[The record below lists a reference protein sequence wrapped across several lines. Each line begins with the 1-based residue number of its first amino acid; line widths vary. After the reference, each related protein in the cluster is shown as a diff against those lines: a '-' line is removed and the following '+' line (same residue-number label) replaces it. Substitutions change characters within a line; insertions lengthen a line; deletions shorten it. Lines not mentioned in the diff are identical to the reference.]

1 MTTQL
6 LRTERTERSGPQT
19 ASVVTDL
26 PFKPQLVKAV
36 FRDVTSLHIS
46 RPAAWAAASVTLTL
60 LTEII
65 DGAKNAAVE
74 EARTRLIP
82 KDLISAIDRN
92 IEVEV
97 GSAWYLHSPT
107 FHGLMGEVRNADG
120 ALVSLRE
127 RRGARTPSGVAG
139 AHRFEAGVRRLL
151 GSRGVRAVPAMVRD
165 LDGIASVFLTALAR
179 DAAKVVREGGVK
191 RFGTVSPVVPGEPA
205 PAPAPLLKDP
215 LLALSTRRGDGRTV
229 GADDVLAAVTMQLFG
244 DLRQRAI
251 TEAAEMARNT
261 SAN

>member
-1 MTTQL
+1 MTTQPL
-6 LRTERTERSGPQT
+6 RTERSGPQT

-36 FRDVTSLHIS
+36 FRDVTPLHVS
-46 RPAAWAAASVTLTL
+46 RPAAWAAASVTRTV
-60 LTEII
+60 LTEIL
-65 DGAKNAAVE
+65 DGARSAAAE
-74 EARTRLIP
+74 ETRKRLTP

-92 IEVEV
+92 IEVNV

-107 FHGLMGEVRNADG
+107 FHGLLGEVRNADG

-139 AHRFEAGVRRLL
+139 AHRFEAGVKRLL
-151 GSRGVRAVPAMVRD
+151 GSRGARAVPAMVRD

-179 DAAKVVREGGVK
+179 DAAQVVREGGVK
-191 RFGTVSPVVPGEPA
+191 RFGMVSLVVPGEPA
-205 PAPAPLLKDP
+205 PAPPPLNDTF
-215 LLALSTRRGDGRTV
+215 LALSTRRGDGRTV
-229 GADDVLAAVTMQLFG
+229 GRDDVLAAVTMQLFG

-251 TEAAEMARNT
+251 TEAAEMTRNT

>member
-1 MTTQL
+1 MTTQP
-6 LRTERTERSGPQT
+6 LRTECSGPQT

-36 FRDVTSLHIS
+36 FRDVTSLHVS
-46 RPAAWAAASVTLTL
+46 RPATWAAASVTRTV

-65 DGAKNAAVE
+65 DAARSAAAE
-74 EARTRLIP
+74 EARKRLTT

-92 IEVEV
+92 VEV
-97 GSAWYLHSPT
+97 VGVGSSWYLHSPT

-139 AHRFEAGVRRLL
+139 AHRFEAGVRMLL

-165 LDGIASVFLTALAR
+165 LDGIASVFLTALTR
-179 DAAKVVREGGVK
+179 DAAMVVREGGVK
-191 RFGTVSPVVPGEPA
+191 RFGTVSLGVPGQ

-229 GADDVLAAVTMQLFG
+229 GGDDVLAAVTMQLFG
-244 DLRQRAI
+244 DLRHRAI
-251 TEAAEMARNT
+251 TEAAEVTRNT